1 MRRFL
6 VPLSLLA
13 CALVAIACG
22 GQTATPSAPTVAAVA
37 PTVAAAAPTL
47 AAQVAPTVAAAATA
61 VAPTV
66 AAAATT
72 VAGAAPTVVAKVT
85 EVAKTTTRGKTRL
98 SIATGGTGGVY
109 YPYGGGL
116 AQLISK
122 NIPNVDAAAEVTP
135 ASVDNMKLIQSGRA
149 DLAFALADTVYDAAE
164 GRGPFKDSGKVPV
177 RALAVLYSNYMHIV
191 ATEESGIKTV
201 ADLKG
206 KRVSMGAA
214 GSGTEIK
221 GNRVLEAAGLNPDTD
236 IQRERLGVAESAAAM
251 KDRKLDAFFW
261 DGGLP
266 TAAVL
271 DLAATPNQKIR
282 FISSG
287 DAIAKMNDKYGP
299 FYVKLTI
306 PKGTYQGQ
314 DTDVDVAGTANILAV
329 NENFDAQMAYDI
341 LKMMVDKQADVAA
354 IHAEARRFGLPQA
367 TVGSPVPFHPGAVKF
382 YAEKGITV
390 K

>member
-6 VPLSLLA
+6 LPLSLLA
-13 CALVAIACG
+13 LALVAMACG
-22 GQTATPSAPTVAAVA
+22 GQTAAPSAPTVAAVVPTLAAAATTVAGVAPTVAAAAPTVAAAATAIAPTVAAVA
-37 PTVAAAAPTL
+37 PTVA
-47 AAQVAPTVAAAATA
+47 
-61 VAPTV
+61 
-66 AAAATT
+66 
-72 VAGAAPTVVAKVT
+72 AKVT

-135 ASVDNMKLIQSGRA
+135 ASVDNMKLIQAGRA
-149 DLAFALADTVYDAAE
+149 DLAFALADTVYDAFE

-177 RALAVLYSNYMHIV
+177 RALAVLYSNYMHII

-314 DTDVDVAGTANILAV
+314 DSDVDVAGTANILAV